1 MTLLPRKILPI
12 PVHFIWIGLL
22 LLSWS
27 VAHATLVQVTQTSL
41 PIGYVNQSEAVAPGT
56 TYQTIQ
62 PNLTSSGYTFGY
74 WSVGGNRLS
83 DTDGRSITRGKTTVN
98 VATTITAH
106 YFLSTADT
114 DTDGLLD
121 WFEYRNFGNL
131 DQNASSDSD
140 ADGFT
145 NGQENGLGQEPT
157 VKDSVE
163 DGGISSRQSS
173 GFVFAD
179 TNMVHYLMKSD
190 PIGFITST
198 EGYVEINASV
208 TSSNLHGAT
217 NGYHF
222 AYWSVN
228 GTRQAGLTGTALSQI
243 TTKLQN
249 DATIVAHYFLST
261 LDGDNDSVMDWFEY
275 NQFANLSNGPAG
287 DPDGDGFQNSQESAL
302 GQEANIKDSVQDGG
316 ISSRQSTGFVF
327 ADSSMVK
334 YTIQSD
340 PIGFISS
347 SAGYV
352 EINASVSTQS
362 LNGATNGY
370 HFAYWSVNGVR
381 QHGPTG
387 IALNQINPK
396 IENDSSLIAHYFLS
410 TLDSDNDSVMDWFEQ
425 YQFGNLSNGPAGDP
439 DGDGFTNSQ
448 ESVLGQ
454 EANIKD
460 SVQDGGISSRIS
472 GDVLFFLQVNN
483 PPSNLQLSSTTVRTG
498 KAAGELV
505 GTLIPTDPDH
515 DPGDTYQIS
524 FLDGN
529 GSTDRDKFSISNL
542 NLVTTDPL
550 PVGSYFINL
559 RVSDDENE
567 SLDKN
572 FTISSIY
579 DPNKDD
585 DNDGLTYAQEQALG
599 TSDNNNDSDGDGFSD
614 LVESN
619 YGSNPADANSTANAA
634 PTDLNNSAPLS
645 FYENQPIGT
654 VIGDFNATDPD
665 ANSTLSFSISGPN
678 APLFS
683 IDQNGTLTTNT
694 IFDFENNASNYNLL
708 VRVTD
713 QHSAFL
719 EVSGNIAL
727 KNSNESPESITP
739 SNTSFYENQPIGTLI
754 GDFNATDPDA
764 NSTFT
769 YSISGSNA
777 HLFNIDPNGSLVTN
791 AIFDFDS
798 NASQYT
804 LLIRATDE
812 HNTSLEISQDIALKN
827 RNEPPSTL
835 ALSNTTFFE
844 NTKIGILVGSINA
857 TDPDANSTLSY
868 SFSDGNGSHFN
879 PLFFI
884 DSNGSLKTAQPFDFE
899 TNNSSYSINIRV
911 SDEQNASINQTF
923 TLTLQNTIEDL
934 DNDGTEDYYDLDDD
948 GDGFSDADEI
958 ANNSDPKD
966 ALSTLN
972 QPPYSIDLNGSS
984 IAENMPNG
992 SIIGQFS
999 ATDPDSNSSLSF
1011 HLVHVNAQEKIASA
1025 DTNFSQNAL
1034 TDAPIKESTQTTL
1047 TNPVSSS
1054 TKEAN
1059 TTQPIGGDY
1068 NSTHYTSSH
1077 STLDSNTSHPFALD
1091 SNGTLHTTQR
1101 IDFENG
1107 SNHFTIQV
1115 RVSDEWN
1122 ASIQGEFSIQILD
1135 IDENA
1140 PILALNGPSVVTLLT
1155 GEQFIDSGA
1164 SWTDQE
1170 DGNGTILAQNN
1181 LNRSQ
1186 PSLDEWLQN
1195 GKKIPEDMVFT
1206 GGTPWFDESTGQNR
1220 KDKEVYDLIFG
1231 HKTGEYKLTYSY
1243 IDQAGNPSNSITR
1256 TIFFIKPSTPIIQT
1270 LPARIDENGSVQF
1283 IAEVPSKGGVE
1294 LLEVGIQLGETDTF
1308 SQFTT
1313 INLSPSTLDNRYL
1326 SDQQKPEGGSQ
1337 LFYRAYA
1344 QNQAGISYGSIK
1356 TLALPSESNSSVW
1369 WSGSIEIAGG
1379 WQTSPWFGS
1388 FRRYPQGWIYHA
1400 DLNWLYAYPGESGD
1414 VWLWSPDHEWLW
1426 TGPSVYPHLFN
1437 HGTANWLYFLK
1448 KQDGKAHFYDYTTES
1463 VK

>member
-1 MTLLPRKILPI
+1 MTFYSKTILRPTRYYLWA
-12 PVHFIWIGLL
+12 VLL
-22 LLSWS
+22 LLSFS
-27 VAHATLVQVTQTSL
+27 YAQATFVQVSQISS
-41 PIGYVNQSEAVAPGT
+41 PVGYVSQSEAVAPGT
-56 TYQTIQ
+56 VYQTIQ

-74 WSVGGNRLS
+74 WSVGGNRLTDS
-83 DTDGRSITRGKTTVN
+83 DGRSVTQGKITIN
-98 VATTITAH
+98 AATTLTAH

-157 VKDSVE
+157 IKDSVQ

-179 TNMVHYLMKSD
+179 SSMVHYLMKSD
-190 PIGFITST
+190 PIGFITTT

-208 TSSNLHGAT
+208 TSSNLHAAT

-228 GTRQAGLTGTALSQI
+228 GTRQAGPTGTALSQI

-249 DATIVAHYFLST
+249 NATIVAHYFLST
-261 LDGDNDSVMDWFEY
+261 LDGDNDSVMDWFEL
-275 NQFANLSNGPAG
+275 NQFGDLTNGPDD
-287 DPDGDGFQNSQESAL
+287 DPDADGFKNSQESEL

-316 ISSRQSTGFVF
+316 ISSRQSSGFVF

-334 YTIQSD
+334 YTIKSN

-352 EINASVSTQS
+352 EINASVSTQT
-362 LNGATNGY
+362 LNGAINGY

-387 IALNQINPK
+387 IALSQINPK
-396 IENDSSLIAHYFLS
+396 IENDSNLIAHYFLS
-410 TLDSDNDSVMDWFEQ
+410 TLDTDNDSVMDWFE
-425 YQFGNLSNGPAGDP
+425 YNQFGDLSNSPDGDP

-448 ESVLGQ
+448 ESALGQ

-483 PPSNLQLSSTTVRTG
+483 PPSNLQLSSTTVHTG

-550 PVGSYFINL
+550 PIGSYFINL

-572 FTISSIY
+572 FTISSIH

-599 TSDNNNDSDGDGFSD
+599 TSDNHADSDGDGFSD

-619 YGSNPADANSTANAA
+619 YGSNPTDANSTANAA

-645 FYENQPIGT
+645 FFENQPIGT
-654 VIGDFNATDPD
+654 FIGDFNATDPD
-665 ANSTLSFSISGPN
+665 ANATLSFSISGPN

-683 IDQNGTLTTNT
+683 IDQNGTLVTNT
-694 IFDFENNASNYNLL
+694 IFDFENNASSYNLL

-719 EVSGNIAL
+719 EVSKNIVL
-727 KNSNESPESITP
+727 KNRNESPESITP

-791 AIFDFDS
+791 TIFDFES

-812 HNTSLEISQDIALKN
+812 HNASLQISQDIALKN

-844 NTKIGILVGSINA
+844 NPKIGILVGSITA
-857 TDPDANSTLSY
+857 TDPDANTTLSY
-868 SFSDGNGSHFN
+868 FFSDGNGSHSN

-899 TNNSSYSINIRV
+899 TNNSTYSINIRA
-911 SDEQNASINQTF
+911 SDEQNAYIIQTF
-923 TLTLQNTIEDL
+923 SLTLQNTIEDL
-934 DNDGTEDYYDLDDD
+934 DNDGIEDHYDLDDD

-958 ANNSDPKD
+958 ANNSDPRD

-972 QPPYSIDLNGSS
+972 QPPSSINLNGSTIS
-984 IAENMPNG
+984 ENMPID

-999 ATDPDSNSSLSF
+999 AVDPDANSSLSF
-1011 HLVHVNAQEKIASA
+1011 FLVHTNAYQPIVST
-1025 DTNFSQNAL
+1025 DSNFSSSKFSDGTTA
-1034 TDAPIKESTQTTL
+1034 ESNQTTVIQSESES
-1047 TNPVSSS
+1047 NMSAPFR
-1054 TKEAN
+1054 
-1059 TTQPIGGDY
+1059 
-1068 NSTHYTSSH
+1068 
-1077 STLDSNTSHPFALD
+1077 LDP
-1091 SNGTLHTTQR
+1091 NGTLRTTR
-1101 IDFENG
+1101 PLDFENG
-1107 SNHFTIQV
+1107 PSQYSIKV

-1122 ASIQGEFSIQILD
+1122 ASIEKEFTIQILD
-1135 IDENA
+1135 RDENA
-1140 PILALNGPSVVTLLT
+1140 PVISLLGESVITLLST
-1155 GEQFIDSGA
+1155 DRWIDPGA
-1164 SWTDQE
+1164 TWTDQK
-1170 DGNGTILAQNN
+1170 DGNGTVFSQND
-1181 LNRSQ
+1181 LNHTH
-1186 PSLDEWLQN
+1186 PSFEEWIQN
-1195 GKKIPEDMVFT
+1195 GKKLPEEMMFT
-1206 GGTPWFDESTGQNR
+1206 GGTPWFDEFTGQNR
-1220 KDKEVYDLIFG
+1220 DDKEVYNMLFAI
-1231 HKTGEYKLTYSY
+1231 KTGEYQLTYQY
-1243 IDQAGNPSNSITR
+1243 RDQAGNPSNLATR
-1256 TIFFIKPSTPIIQT
+1256 TLLVIHPTKPIVQT
-1270 LPARIDENGSVQF
+1270 LSASIDENGSVQF
-1283 IAEVPSKGGVE
+1283 GAEIRSGAKME
-1294 LLEVGIQLGETDTF
+1294 LIETGIHYG
-1308 SQFTT
+1308 
-1313 INLSPSTLDNRYL
+1313 
-1326 SDQQKPEGGSQ
+1326 SDQLFAEFNQIALSLSTSTDQYFSTPLKPQGNNQ
-1337 LFYRAYA
+1337 IFYRAYA
-1344 QNQAGISYGSIK
+1344 RNKAGTSYGSVK
-1356 TLALPSESNSSVW
+1356 NLTLPSDSNTTLGGPVRSRTGWMANLSLVWLFSPLSTGMDFSCRSELALCLC
-1369 WSGSIEIAGG
+1369 
-1379 WQTSPWFGS
+1379 
-1388 FRRYPQGWIYHA
+1388 R
-1400 DLNWLYAYPGESGD
+1400 
-1414 VWLWSPDHEWLW
+1414 
-1426 TGPSVYPHLFN
+1426 
-1437 HGTANWLYFLK
+1437 
-1448 KQDGKAHFYDYTTES
+1448 
-1463 VK
+1463 